1 MPLDLSKGYAKAD
14 TLITEW
20 ANAIGEHF
28 QDDELGPLLGRALTS
43 KGVRSLGTLRER
55 RRDEVTSIMQEHTGL
70 GVYLV
75 ELEKLA
81 AYTEFVSPTHGVR
94 FAHAHRVRFITH
106 AVFVS
111 PKLRATRHYCLNYC
125 PRAEIGRSYRRRV

>member
-1 MPLDLSKGYAKAD
+1 MPLDLSKGYATAD

-55 RRDEVTSIMQEHTGL
+55 RRGM
-70 GVYLV
+70 
-75 ELEKLA
+75 
-81 AYTEFVSPTHGVR
+81 
-94 FAHAHRVRFITH
+94 RVPV
-106 AVFVS
+106 A
-111 PKLRATRHYCLNYC
+111 
-125 PRAEIGRSYRRRV
+125 